1 MDAVW
6 RAAAIYFFLL
16 LMFRIAGRRT
26 LAQLSNFDFALLLII
41 GEATQQGLLGE
52 DFSVTRVVLVI
63 ATLVVLDVGLAA
75 LKQRSATI
83 ERWLDGAPLI
93 ILVDGQPLTDRM
105 RKARLDIADILHAAR
120 RDHGLERL
128 DQIRF
133 AILECNG
140 GISVIPAHA

>member
-75 LKQRSATI
+75 LKQRSSTI
-83 ERWLDGAPLI
+83 ERWLEGVPLI

-105 RKARLDIADILHAAR
+105 RKARLDVADILQAAR

-128 DQIRF
+128 DQIKF